1 VNAREAAPPFASTL
15 SAYATMLVM
24 LIAEAEVQTEH
35 ASRYVAELCEQFSER
50 ARAKPE
56 LGVRVERT
64 ESKGTVDF
72 GWGRCTMRADTNVL
86 AVRAEA
92 DDQAGLQQVQ
102 ELVRRHLEKH
112 GEAEGLTVHW
122 PQEDPAAA
130 DSHTGRR
137 DAMRGFHGRMR
148 H

>member
-1 VNAREAAPPFASTL
+1 
-15 SAYATMLVM
+15 MLVM

-50 ARAKPE
+50 SRAKPE

-64 ESKGTVDF
+64 GGQGTVDF
-72 GWGRCTMRADTNVL
+72 GWGRCTMRAGATVP
-86 AVRAEA
+86 APRAQAE
-92 DDQAGLQQVQ
+92 DLAGLRQVQ

-112 GEAEGLTVHW
+112 GEAEGLTLHW
-122 PQEDPAAA
+122 PDGSAPA
-130 DSHTGRR
+130 DSHAGRR
-137 DAMRGFHGRMR
+137 DAMRGFHHRTR